1 MRHPIRLALAAGTA
15 AVVLTACGSSPTAEN
30 GKAGGEDK
38 PGKAAAAS
46 AKVFDK
52 FSGMSGSERTDAL
65 VAAAEEEGSV
75 SVYTS
80 NSDIEDIVDAFEDTY
95 DIDVSAYRA
104 DSETVLQRLLQE
116 KSANFF
122 GADVV
127 ETNSSELNILEQE
140 DQFYPYKSEY
150 RDAVREEGLRSEMWT
165 ADRFN
170 AFVVGWNTDLVKPG
184 EEPTSYEDLTDPKW
198 SGKIAME
205 VADVDWYA
213 SLTKYWLESG
223 KSQQEVDDLWAAIAA
238 NAKLTKGHTATTE
251 LLSAGQ
257 FAIFA
262 SPYSSN
268 IDDAAADGA
277 PVSYTPKGGEPVQPI
292 TVRANGVGLMKHA
305 EHPAAALLFVDFLL
319 TDGQKVLEESKRIP
333 SVPGG
338 FDPIAGRDI
347 IEVPEDE
354 LLKHSEKWN
363 KLYEEVTD
371 KTQGTVETE
380 D

>member
-15 AVVLTACGSSPTAEN
+15 AVVLTACGSSPTADQ
-30 GKAGGEDK
+30 GKQGGNSKSD
-38 PGKAAAAS
+38 KAAAAA
-46 AKVFDK
+46 AKVYDK
-52 FSGMSGSERTDAL
+52 YNGMSGTERTDAL
-65 VAAAEEEGSV
+65 VAAAEEEGAI

-80 NSDIEDIVDAFEDTY
+80 NSDIDDIVDAFEDTY

-127 ETNSSELNILEQE
+127 ETNSAELNILEQE
-140 DQFYPYKSEY
+140 EQFYPYKSEF
-150 RDAVREEGLRSEMWT
+150 RDTVREQGLRSEVWT

-170 AFVVGWNTDLVKPG
+170 AFVVGWNTELVKPG
-184 EEPTSYEDLTDPKW
+184 EEPTSWEELADPKW
-198 SGKIAME
+198 KGKIAME
-205 VADVDWYA
+205 VGDVDWYA
-213 SLTKYWLESG
+213 AMTNYWLDEG
-223 KSQQEVDDLWAAIAA
+223 KSQDEIDDLWAGIAA
-238 NAKLTKGHTATTE
+238 NSKIAKGHTATTE

-257 FAIFA
+257 FSIFA

-268 IDDAAADGA
+268 IDDAAEDGA

-292 TVRANGVGLMKHA
+292 AVRPNGVGLMTHA
-305 EHPAAALLFVDFLL
+305 EHPAAALLFIDFLL

-338 FDPIAGRDI
+338 FDPLAGMDL
-347 IEVPEDE
+347 IEVPEDD
-354 LLKHSEKWN
+354 LLKNSEEWN
-363 KLYEEVTD
+363 KRYEAVTN
-371 KTQGTVETE
+371 KTTGSYDTE
-380 D
+380 